1 MKKKDLSQSFSKI
14 KLEPVMFLSR
24 FGIYLAILA
33 LVSIFAFLRPI
44 FLSVDNLANIGRQ
57 VAILMILAFG
67 VTFVILV
74 GEIDI
79 SVGAVASVASVI
91 IATALLNALPWLLAV
106 SSGVLVGALIG
117 AINGLV
123 VVKGKIPSFIV
134 TLGMLNVVRGIAL
147 ASTNA
152 STIVF
157 KNDVYRD
164 IFARG
169 SFLGVPAPVWI
180 AVILFF
186 FLGYLLHFTKFG
198 ADVYAVGGDAQ
209 LARLSGIASDRVKM
223 GAFILCSTV
232 AAFAATVLTA
242 RVGNGQPEGAI
253 GFELDAIAAV
263 VIGGNSFSGGRGSL
277 WRTVLGALLIGVL
290 NNGLTLMNVNY
301 NLQLLVKGTVIVIAV
316 LLDRIRR

>member
-1 MKKKDLSQSFSKI
+1 
-14 KLEPVMFLSR
+14 MFLSR
-24 FGIYLAILA
+24 FGIYLAIIVVI
-33 LVSIFAFLRPI
+33 LVFSLLRPV
-44 FLSVDNLANIGRQ
+44 FLSLDNLANIGRQ

-67 VTFVILV
+67 VTFVIIA

-79 SVGAVASVASVI
+79 SVGAVASASGVI
-91 IATALLNALPWLLAV
+91 IAVALLNALPWPIAV
-106 SSGVLVGALIG
+106 ASGVGMGVVVGI
-117 AINGLV
+117 INGLV
-123 VVKGKIPSFIV
+123 VVKGRIPSFIV
-134 TLGMLNVVRGIAL
+134 TLGMLSIVRGIAL

-157 KNDVYRD
+157 RNDAYRD

-169 SFLGVPAPVWI
+169 SLLGIPAPVWVAI
-180 AVILFF
+180 LLFAV
-186 FLGYLLHFTKFG
+186 LGYVLHFTKFG

-209 LARLSGIASDRVKM
+209 LARLAGIDSDRVKI
-223 GAFILCSTV
+223 GAFVLCSSIS
-232 AAFAATVLTA
+232 AFAATVLTA

-277 WRTVLGALLIGVL
+277 WRTALGALLIGIL

-301 NLQLLVKGTVIVIAV
+301 NLQLVVKGAVIVLAV
-316 LLDRIRR
+316 LLDRVRK